1 MMTYDALRRHLETL
15 VGSAH
20 VGVDDTA
27 RAQYAVQQRQPRLVV
42 QPETVEQAAAI
53 VALAGRERCAVV
65 PWGQGTQM
73 HLGQTPTRYDV
84 ALSLARLTR
93 IIDYDSANL
102 TLSAEA
108 GLPLSAVY
116 TLTAPRRQF
125 LPLGFAHT
133 AASLGGLVVTNT
145 SGVKRLR
152 YGGVRDLLLGLRV
165 ALPDGALAQFGGRV
179 VKNVAGYDMNKL
191 FIGSLGAFGVVLE
204 TTYRLAAWPEDDR
217 VIAALF
223 PTLEHASAALA
234 ALRAMPLLPSAV
246 LLLHADVVT
255 AWDQALS
262 LTGHAPQVGLL
273 LNYDGTRV
281 GVARQLH
288 DSHALC
294 RSCGSLAET
303 TLGPETLSAL
313 WARREAWCQ
322 TPSAAAASPMLHLR
336 LGVEPAYLAATVT
349 TLLQTPEFAHPPIAW
364 VADASHGQLWAHV
377 SLAAPLTEE
386 VGRAFQ
392 GWLSTLRAQVR
403 AQHGYAVVE
412 SVPDALRPQV
422 DVWGQ
427 SSGGA
432 LLALYKQRFDPY
444 AVLNPGRY
452 VAGL

>member
-1 MMTYDALRRHLETL
+1 MMTDDALRRHLETL

-20 VGVDDTA
+20 LGVDDTA

-53 VALAGRERCAVV
+53 VALAGRERFAVV

-108 GLPLSAVY
+108 GLPLREVY
-116 TLTAPRRQF
+116 TLIAPRRQF

-133 AASLGGLVVTNT
+133 SASLGGLVVTNT

-165 ALPDGALAQFGGRV
+165 ALPDGSLARFGGRV

-217 VIAALF
+217 VMAVVF
-223 PTLEHASAALA
+223 PTLSQALATVA
-234 ALRAMPLLPSAV
+234 ALRATPLLPSAV
-246 LLLHADVVT
+246 LLAHAAVVA
-255 AWDQALS
+255 AWTQELP
-262 LTGHAPQVGLL
+262 LTVQTPQVVLL
-273 LNYDGTRV
+273 LNYDGTRI
-281 GVARQLH
+281 GVARQMR
-288 DSHALC
+288 DSWGLC
-294 RSCGSLAET
+294 HEYGGMLGI
-303 TLGPETLSAL
+303 TLGPATLPAL
-313 WARREAWCQ
+313 WARWETWCQ
-322 TPSAAAASPMLHLR
+322 APSAAEPPTVHLR
-336 LGVEPAYLAATVT
+336 LGVPPACLETAVT
-349 TLLQTPEFAHPPIAW
+349 YLLQTPAFVQSPIAW

-377 SLAAPLTEE
+377 RLAAPLTTD

-392 GWLSTLRAQVR
+392 DWIDRLRAQLR
-403 AQHGYAVVE
+403 TQHGYMVLE
-412 SVPDALRPQV
+412 SAPDALRQHV

-427 SSGGA
+427 QPGSP
-432 LLALYKQRFDPY
+432 LLAVYKQRFDPH